1 MLQHD
6 GGALFAQMD
15 ALAERLVD
23 GITLV
28 IQRHSVPAIIQ
39 NAGPM
44 FQLYFLRPGHESV
57 ERIRDARDFGDHV
70 DIEKFNRFAH
80 LLFDHGVYLS
90 PSAALHSVLCT
101 VTTHG
106 QIDMV
111 ISAVDSAFEQLSR

>member
-6 GGALFAQMD
+6 GGALFTQID
-15 ALAERLVD
+15 LLAEQLVD
-23 GITLV
+23 GVKRV
-28 IQRHSVPAIIQ
+28 IQRHTVPAIVQ

-44 FQLYFLRPGHESV
+44 FQLYFLRSGHEAV

-70 DIEKFNRFAH
+70 DTEKFNRFAH

-101 VTTHG
+101 VTTRA

-111 ISAVDSAFEQLSR
+111 ISAIDSAFEQLSR